1 MTESSEISNI
11 FMPSVLT
18 HVVYLPANKI
28 GSNLDE
34 VMLNMLKREVGNKC
48 ITFGYI
54 DRDSIS
60 ILQRSIGKI
69 NSSHLNGSISCD
81 VSYQANLC
89 NPDEGSIVECTVKS
103 INKMGILAEV
113 HPLTVVLAR
122 QHHLEDPHFEM
133 VEVGDCIQVKI
144 MGKRFELNDDQITA
158 IGQLVVPS

>member
-1 MTESSEISNI
+1 MTEISSTSSI

-34 VMLNMLKREVGNKC
+34 VILNILKREVGNKC

-54 DRDSIS
+54 DRESIT

-69 NSSHLNGSISCD
+69 NSGHLNGSISCD

-113 HPLTVVLAR
+113 SPLTVVLAK
-122 QHHLEDPHFEM
+122 QHHSDDAFKNVDIGCP
-133 VEVGDCIQVKI
+133 IKVKI
-144 MGKRFELNDDQITA
+144 IGKRFELNDDQITA
-158 IGQLVVPS
+158 IGRLVV

>member
-1 MTESSEISNI
+1 MTETSSTSSI

-34 VMLNMLKREVGNKC
+34 VILNILKREVGNKC

-54 DRDSIS
+54 DRESIT

-69 NSSHLNGSISCD
+69 NSGHLNGSISCD

-89 NPDEGSIVECTVKS
+89 NPDEGSIIECEVKS

-113 HPLTVVLAR
+113 SPLTVVLAK
-122 QHHLEDPHFEM
+122 QHH
-133 VEVGDCIQVKI
+133 GDDIEFFDGIEEGETVRVKI
-144 MGKRFELNDDQITA
+144 IGKRFELNDDQITA
-158 IGQLVVPS
+158 IGRLVV